1 MRILSKSFVV
11 DLALAGLVFGA
22 TAFAPDMAHAQASGA
37 DSFLQDIFC
46 KAINLVQG
54 STAQALATIAI
65 IIVGIGALLGRVN
78 WGMAALIVA
87 GIALIFGAGQIAS
100 FIGGGTECAA

>member
-1 MRILSKSFVV
+1 CDLVELVQTDMGQAVGTAAI
-11 DLALAGLVFGA
+11 LALG
-22 TAFAPDMAHAQASGA
+22 
-37 DSFLQDIFC
+37 I
-46 KAINLVQG
+46 
-54 STAQALATIAI
+54 QALVGRVSWGAATV

-100 FIGGGTECAA
+100 FIGGGAECAA